1 MSFDTPSRD
10 CLTRNCS
17 VVDALVDVKVAICS
31 TVGAKN
37 PI

>member
-1 MSFDTPSRD
+1 MSIDTPPRNH
-10 CLTRNCS
+10 LTQNCS
-17 VVDALVDVKVAICS
+17 VLDALVDIKVAICS